1 MNALKMPCKLRIEQN
16 VLAGEN
22 LAGGG
27 PTCFLPS
34 PGRRNSALP
43 KLQEQRGH
51 AGFACWAGL
60 GPQQRTFVA
69 NSLEAASLQVTAGL
83 APPEALLLGTWM
95 VVSSCVLVPLSLW
108 VYLCPLLFLQGRWS
122 SWIRPTLAIAFYLNH
137 LCKGP
142 IPNQSHS
149 DLLGFRTPADEF
161 REWDTVQSTAP
172 GVLGHRA
179 IMGNPSG
186 GESRPPTS

>member
-1 MNALKMPCKLRIEQN
+1 MQVKNRAERPCRGEPCRGRTHLLPPQSWAQKLCFAKATGAEGTCWVRLLGWPGASTADICCKQS
-16 VLAGEN
+16 
-22 LAGGG
+22 GG
-27 PTCFLPS
+27 CKS
-34 PGRRNSALP
+34 
-43 KLQEQRGH
+43 EI
-51 AGFACWAGL
+51 
-60 GPQQRTFVA
+60 
-69 NSLEAASLQVTAGL
+69 QVTAGL